1 MIPSNLCITCAA
13 ERPLMEVGDTYFP
26 SACLLHHTISLT
38 FIYCKL
44 HHAIT
49 IGLLVLSDGFA
60 CTIIVVGGWLEA
72 RMHGIAVFVPLWINL
87 NCLGGVV
94 HIPESSE
101 VGDGQWNRNGHIVFV
116 ASPVAALTPLH
127 SLLLANMHRFY
138 CCLVVGGGAIVGRFA
153 NQSA

>member
-1 MIPSNLCITCAA
+1 
-13 ERPLMEVGDTYFP
+13 
-26 SACLLHHTISLT
+26 
-38 FIYCKL
+38 
-44 HHAIT
+44 
-49 IGLLVLSDGFA
+49 
-60 CTIIVVGGWLEA
+60 
-72 RMHGIAVFVPLWINL
+72 MHGISVFVPLWINL

-138 CCLVVGGGAIVGRFA
+138 CYLVEGELPLDVYWLYCQVVSL
-153 NQSA
+153 QSPEK

>member
-1 MIPSNLCITCAA
+1 
-13 ERPLMEVGDTYFP
+13 
-26 SACLLHHTISLT
+26 
-38 FIYCKL
+38 
-44 HHAIT
+44 
-49 IGLLVLSDGFA
+49 
-60 CTIIVVGGWLEA
+60 
-72 RMHGIAVFVPLWINL
+72 MHGISVFVPLWINL

-153 NQSA
+153 NHICIIAHRYHHLGYIY

>member
-1 MIPSNLCITCAA
+1 
-13 ERPLMEVGDTYFP
+13 
-26 SACLLHHTISLT
+26 
-38 FIYCKL
+38 
-44 HHAIT
+44 
-49 IGLLVLSDGFA
+49 
-60 CTIIVVGGWLEA
+60 
-72 RMHGIAVFVPLWINL
+72 MHGISVFVPLWINL
-87 NCLGGVV
+87 NCLGGGV

-153 NQSA
+153 NHICIFAQILNHLGRIFDSIWKGKVGDSCQKCAALLIYTISLIYLISSLAVLQIISAYLHRY

>member
-1 MIPSNLCITCAA
+1 MSFTPI
-13 ERPLMEVGDTYFP
+13 F
-26 SACLLHHTISLT
+26 SLT
-38 FIYCKL
+38 YYLLQIAS
-44 HHAIT
+44 HAIT
-49 IGLLVLSDGFA
+49 IGLLVLSVGIA

-72 RMHGIAVFVPLWINL
+72 WMHGIAVFVPLWINL
-87 NCLGGVV
+87 NCLGWVV
-94 HIPESSE
+94 DFPESIE

-138 CCLVVGGGAIVGRFA
+138 CCLVVGGGAIDGRFA